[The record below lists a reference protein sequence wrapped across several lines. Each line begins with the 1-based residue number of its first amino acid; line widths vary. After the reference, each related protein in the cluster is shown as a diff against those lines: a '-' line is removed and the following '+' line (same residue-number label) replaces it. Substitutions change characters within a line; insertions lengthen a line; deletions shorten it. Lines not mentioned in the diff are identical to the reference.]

1 MKSATRTFLVATIF
15 CFLLASTAAAQNVT
29 MNIEYGAMSAGG
41 PLLMDV
47 YEPMTGSGSL
57 RPLVIFVHGGGFTA
71 GVRSSVARYVS
82 SYTSAG
88 FIIATIDYRL
98 AREAPFPAA
107 PIDVLTAVRYFRA
120 NASRWNLDPNRI
132 GLFGT
137 SAGGHL
143 AVFPALAAD
152 TERFESNVW
161 AGYSSRVQA
170 AASHFGPMD
179 FVSLPARGG
188 EAIFMGSASA
198 AEISPITYVDEND
211 PPVFLAHGEQDPVV
225 EIHHSE
231 LMYNALQGAEIP
243 SQILRVANAGHGFVP
258 TPTGSIVNPSVTE
271 IEATTIEFFKKYLMN
286 GASGGDSTD
295 TTPPVVTDISV
306 REGAAVVKRGKTAN
320 ITWEAR
326 DDLAVTSQSI
336 LLSLD
341 NGETF
346 SITLADNLAAG
357 INGYE
362 WNVSADLPKT
372 KKVVIEITARDAAG
386 NVGRA
391 SSATFKLK

>member
-1 MKSATRTFLVATIF
+1 MKVVSRFLTAS
-15 CFLLASTAAAQNVT
+15 LALCMLCLAAAAQNVT
-29 MNIEYGAMSAGG
+29 TNVEYGATSAGG

-47 YEPMTGSGSL
+47 YEPETESGPL
-57 RPLVIFVHGGGFTA
+57 RPLVIFVHGGGFTGGA
-71 GVRSSVARYVS
+71 RSSVARYVS

-88 FIIATIDYRL
+88 FIIAAIDYRL

-107 PIDVLTAVRYFRA
+107 PTDVLTAVRYFRV

-143 AVFPALAAD
+143 AVFSAVAAD
-152 TERFESNVW
+152 TGRFESTVW

-170 AASHFGPMD
+170 AVSHFGPMD
-179 FVSLPARGG
+179 FVSHPARGG
-188 EAIFMGSASA
+188 EAVFMGSASA
-198 AEISPITYVDEND
+198 AEISPITYVDTND

-225 EIHHSE
+225 SIHHSE
-231 LMYNALQGAEIP
+231 LMYDALQGADIP
-243 SQILRVANAGHGFVP
+243 SQFLRVANAGHGFVA
-258 TPTGSIVNPSVTE
+258 TPAGALINPGLTE
-271 IEATTIEFFKKYLMN
+271 IEATTIAFFRKHLMN
-286 GASGGDSTD
+286 DASGGDATD
-295 TTPPVVTDISV
+295 RTPPVVTNISV
-306 REGAAVVKRGKTAN
+306 REGAAVVKRGKTATIN
-320 ITWEAR
+320 WQAG

-346 SITLADNLAAG
+346 SITLADNLAPG
-357 INGYE
+357 VNGYE
-362 WNVSADLPKT
+362 WSVSADLPKA
-372 KKVVIEITARDAAG
+372 KRAVIEITARDAAG

-391 SSATFKLK
+391 SSMTFKLK

>member
-1 MKSATRTFLVATIF
+1 MKCVSKFLTASLAL
-15 CFLLASTAAAQNVT
+15 CFLSLTASAQNAT
-29 MNIEYGAMSAGG
+29 MNIEYGAMSVSG

-47 YEPMTGSGSL
+47 YEPTTGSGAL
-57 RPLVIFVHGGGFTA
+57 RPLVIFVHGGGFTG

-82 SYTSAG
+82 AYTSAG

-170 AASHFGPMD
+170 VASHFGPMD
-179 FVSLPARGG
+179 FVSLPAAGG

-198 AEISPITYVDEND
+198 AEISPITYVDAND

-231 LMYNALQGAEIP
+231 LMYNALQGADIP
-243 SQILRVANAGHGFVP
+243 SQFLRVANAGHGFVP
-258 TPTGSIVNPSVTE
+258 TPAGSIISPSISE
-271 IEATTIEFFKKYLMN
+271 IEATTIEFFKKYLVN
-286 GASGGDSTD
+286 DASGGGGSTD
-295 TTPPVVTDISV
+295 TTLPVVTNISV

-346 SITLADNLAAG
+346 SITLADNLGADVSA
-357 INGYE
+357 YQ
-362 WNVSADLPKT
+362 WNVSDDLPKT
-372 KKVVIEITARDAAG
+372 KKVVIQITARDAAG

-391 SSATFKLK
+391 LSVSFKLK

>member
-1 MKSATRTFLVATIF
+1 MKGVSRFLTASLAL
-15 CFLLASTAAAQNVT
+15 CLLTLAAAAQNVT
-29 MNIEYGAMSAGG
+29 MNIEYGATSANG

-47 YEPMTGSGSL
+47 YEPATESGAL

-120 NASRWNLDPNRI
+120 NAGRWNLDPNRI

-143 AVFPALAAD
+143 AAFSAVAAD

-170 AASHFGPMD
+170 AVSHFGPMD
-179 FVSLPARGG
+179 FVSHPARGG

-198 AEISPITYVDEND
+198 AEISPITYVDAND

-225 EIHHSE
+225 SIHHSE
-231 LMYNALQGAEIP
+231 LMYGALQGADIP
-243 SQILRVANAGHGFVP
+243 SQFLRVANAGHGFVA
-258 TPTGSIVNPSVTE
+258 TPNGALINPSLTE
-271 IEATTIEFFKKYLMN
+271 IEATTIGFLKKYLMDDA
-286 GASGGDSTD
+286 GGGDSTD
-295 TTPPVVTDISV
+295 RTPPVVTNISV
-306 REGAAVVKRGKTAN
+306 REGAAIVKRGKTAT
-320 ITWEAR
+320 ITWQSG
-326 DDLAVTSQSI
+326 DDLAVTSHTI

-346 SITLADNLAAG
+346 SITLADSLAPG
-357 INGYE
+357 VNGYE

-372 KKVVIEITARDAAG
+372 KKAVIEITARDAAG

-391 SSATFKLK
+391 ASVTFKLK